1 MKYAVVGAG
10 AMGLRYG
17 ILLQENAGVAVDFI
31 EPTQASLD
39 KIRAQDNQVWK
50 SRDHQ
55 ERHQIKINI
64 FSPEDY
70 TGEPD
75 VWIFFMKQMQLQE
88 TLERLSPKFKAGQT
102 ALGAMNGMGHIE
114 KLQKYFDDEHI
125 IGGTAMIA
133 TVLNDFG
140 DVDFMGAEGAG
151 SSVYANLTE
160 QPSQVMDNL
169 LVDFQAAH
177 LNPSYT
183 ENFMGTL
190 LTKVFFNAVEN
201 SIATMFQS
209 RMGQLMAYDGFLEGI
224 ARPLINEAYD
234 AAEAA
239 GIKLIETR
247 DEMVAQVDYV
257 SNVANPL
264 HFPSMYQDFV
274 KGRPTEVDYINGW
287 IADLAEK
294 HGTKAPN
301 HRLVT
306 HFVHL
311 AEAMREFT
319 PPVNKLAPDYTGA

>member
-1 MKYAVVGAG
+1 MKYTVVGAG

-17 ILLQENAGVAVDFI
+17 ILLQENAHVEVDYV
-31 EPTQASLD
+31 EPTAASL
-39 KIRAQDNQVWK
+39 KRIREQGNQVWK

-55 ERHQIKINI
+55 NRHLLPVNI
-64 FSPEDY
+64 YSPEEYNGD
-70 TGEPD
+70 PD
-75 VWIFFMKQMQLQE
+75 VWIFFMKQMQLE
-88 TLERLSPKFKAGQT
+88 DALTRLASKFKEHQT

-114 KLQKYFDDEHI
+114 KLQKYFADERI

-133 TVLNDFG
+133 TILNDYG

-151 SSVYANLTE
+151 SSAYANLTE
-160 QPSQVMDNL
+160 QDSAVLDDV
-169 LVDFQAAH
+169 LVDFKAAH
-177 LNPSYT
+177 LNPTKSN
-183 ENFMGTL
+183 NFMGTL

-209 RMGQLMAYDGFLEGI
+209 RMGELMAYDNFLEGI

-239 GIKLIETR
+239 GYQLLETR
-247 DEMVAQVDYV
+247 EEMVQQVDYV

-287 IADLAEK
+287 IVELAK
-294 HGTKAPN
+294 KNGLKATN
-301 HRLVT
+301 HELVT
-306 HFVHL
+306 NFVHL
-311 AEAMREFT
+311 AEAMRKYRK
-319 PPVNKLAPDYTGA
+319 PVDQTHDKV

>member
-1 MKYAVVGAG
+1 YTVVGAG

-17 ILLQENAGVAVDFI
+17 ILLQENAGVSVDYV

-39 KIRAQDNQVWK
+39 KIRQQDNKVWK
-50 SRDHQ
+50 SRDHKD
-55 ERHQIKINI
+55 RHQIKINI
-64 FSPEDY
+64 FSPEEYEGD
-70 TGEPD
+70 PD
-75 VWIFFMKQMQLQE
+75 VWIFFMKQMQLQD
-88 TLERLSPKFKAGQT
+88 TLDRLAPKFKAGQT

-114 KLQKYFDDEHI
+114 KLQHYFDDEHI

-133 TVLNDFG
+133 TVLNDYG
-140 DVDFMGAEGAG
+140 DVDFMGAESAG

-160 QPSQVMDNL
+160 KPSEVMDQ
-169 LVDFQAAH
+169 VQKDFQAAH

-224 ARPLINEAYD
+224 ARPLVNEAYD

-239 GIKLIETR
+239 GIQLIESR
-247 DEMVAQVDYV
+247 DDMVKQVDYV

-287 IADLAEK
+287 IADLADK
-294 HGTKAPN
+294 NGTQAPN
-301 HRLVT
+301 QHLVT
-306 HFVHL
+306 NFVHL
-311 AEAMREFT
+311 AEAMRKFT
-319 PPVNKLAPDYTGA
+319 PPVNKLSPDYTGA

>member
-1 MKYAVVGAG
+1 MKYAIVGAG

-17 ILLQENAGVAVDFI
+17 ILLQENAGVPVDFI

-39 KIRAQDNQVWK
+39 AIQAQGNKVWK
-50 SRDHQ
+50 SRDH
-55 ERHQIKINI
+55 EDRHLIDINI
-64 FSPEDY
+64 FSPEAYNGD
-70 TGEPD
+70 PD
-75 VWIFFMKQMQLQE
+75 VWIFFMKQMQLQDA
-88 TLERLSPKFKAGQT
+88 LDRLSSKFKSHQT

-114 KLQKYFDDEHI
+114 KLEKYFDQDKI

-133 TVLNDFG
+133 TVLNDYG
-140 DVDFMGAEGAG
+140 DVDFMGKEGAG
-151 SSVYANLTE
+151 SSVYANLTQQDSETIRALE
-160 QPSQVMDNL
+160 Q
-169 LVDFQAAH
+169 DFQAAH
-177 LNPSYT
+177 LNPSIT
-183 ENFMGTL
+183 NNFMGTL

-209 RMGQLMAYDGFLEGI
+209 RMGELMAYDTFLEGV

-239 GIKLIETR
+239 GITLIESR
-247 DEMVAQVDYV
+247 DDMVKQVDYV

-294 HGTKAPN
+294 NGLQAPN

-311 AEAMREFT
+311 AEAMREFN
-319 PPVNKLAPDYTGA
+319 PPVNQLLPKA